1 MHAATE
7 GSLLRLDGK
16 SNFRE
21 AQLHT
26 SGTITLRDDFPADLK
41 VQFTEL
47 DVDPLLRI
55 YLRGQVT
62 SHSSVAGEV
71 TLQGPLRK
79 PRELA
84 ISGNLTHLIAEID
97 KVKLQNEGPIR
108 VAFANQTLQLEQMHL
123 IGQGTDLTAHGTAQ
137 FSGNRALDVRA
148 DGTINM
154 ALAQTWAPDMTSSGT
169 VTVGLN
175 VTGSLSSPVFRG
187 QVKIAD
193 GAVSYLDLPTG
204 LSELNGSL
212 TFNENQLQVESL
224 TARTGG
230 GTLNVTGAISYYQR
244 QVIFDLKGTAQEVR
258 LRYPPGISSTTNAD
272 VRLTGTNNGAT
283 IYRAI

>member
-1 MHAATE
+1 M
-7 GSLLRLDGK
+7 LRLDGK

-84 ISGNLTHLIAEID
+84 IAEI
-97 KVKLQNEGPIR
+97 
-108 VAFANQTLQLEQMHL
+108 
-123 IGQGTDLTAHGTAQ
+123 
-137 FSGNRALDVRA
+137 
-148 DGTINM
+148 
-154 ALAQTWAPDMTSSGT
+154 
-169 VTVGLN
+169 
-175 VTGSLSSPVFRG
+175 
-187 QVKIAD
+187 
-193 GAVSYLDLPTG
+193 
-204 LSELNGSL
+204 
-212 TFNENQLQVESL
+212 
-224 TARTGG
+224 
-230 GTLNVTGAISYYQR
+230 
-244 QVIFDLKGTAQEVR
+244 
-258 LRYPPGISSTTNAD
+258 
-272 VRLTGTNNGAT
+272 
-283 IYRAI
+283 